1 MKRTTKL
8 LIGVVAIIGGGVGLA
23 LATPIIGLIAPLLAV
38 GNQTADLHARGTAET
53 STGESFRAKLETEG
67 PSTVSIQD
75 FSLAGSTAAQTSQNG
90 WHSHPGMV
98 IVTLLTG
105 SIRWYNENCEPTDY
119 KAGDSWVEGSQLHAF
134 RVTSATPLHGMAVFV
149 TAQGKALRTDETP
162 PACAAGL
169 GL

>member
-1 MKRTTKL
+1 MKRYTKL
-8 LIGVVAIIGGGVGLA
+8 VIGVLLITCGGAGLA
-23 LATPIIGLIAPLLAV
+23 LATPIVGLIAPLLAV
-38 GNQTADLHARGTAET
+38 GNQAADLRARGTAET
-53 STGESFRAKLETEG
+53 STGEPFRAKLETEG
-67 PSTVSIQD
+67 PATVSIQD
-75 FSLAGSTAAQTSQNG
+75 FSLAGSIATQTSQNG

-98 IVTLLTG
+98 IVTLLAG
-105 SIRWYNENCEPTDY
+105 SIRWYNENCEATDY

-149 TAQGKALRTDETP
+149 TANGKGLRTDEIP